1 MSTLSCQYRTS
12 SISEADDYHA
22 EDKEL
27 LSANIP
33 DSFLDRVNQTQYY
46 SDCPTEQHENVKV
59 ERNPPWTK
67 IHKTSFSDH
76 LNTQGLT
83 QKTHMSVQ
91 NPSLGIRNE
100 SQNINNLN
108 KEQDMNMVHNK
119 EMFIQNDMG
128 PSLFD
133 YNLQNPTN
141 IENGLDASSVSTRS
155 SIFTPKKNRKDG
167 VDSGNNSNIKKK
179 GGVQAKLLGKTIQ
192 SQTNISTRFKNND
205 KGSFGGHQGQS
216 SFGGQQT
223 HKLQQKQQA
232 IKTLN
237 QKNVVYD
244 EPPSSITPHTQNNGF
259 PIRLISFLCQ

>member
-1 MSTLSCQYRTS
+1 MSTLSCQSRTS
-12 SISEADDYHA
+12 SISEVDDHA

-27 LSANIP
+27 LSANNP
-33 DSFLDRVNQTQYY
+33 KNFLDRVNQTQYY
-46 SDCPTEQHENVKV
+46 SDCPTEQHKKVKL
-59 ERNPPWTK
+59 ESNPQRTN

-76 LNTQGLT
+76 LITQGLT
-83 QKTHMSVQ
+83 QKTHMSLQ
-91 NPSLGIRNE
+91 NASLGIRNE
-100 SQNINNLN
+100 TQNINNLN
-108 KEQDMNMVHNK
+108 KEQEMNMVHNK
-119 EMFIQNDMG
+119 GMFIQNDMG

-141 IENGLDASSVSTRS
+141 TENGFDASSVSTRS
-155 SIFTPKKNRKDG
+155 SLFTPKKNRKDG

-179 GGVQAKLLGKTIQ
+179 KGGVQAKLLGKGIQ

-232 IKTLN
+232 IKTLT

-244 EPPSSITPHTQNNGF
+244 EPPSSITPHTLNNGF
-259 PIRLISFLCQ
+259 PIRLIFFLCQ